1 MYRNALLE
9 PDEASRRL
17 DPKDIAM
24 AMEYAQGFELASKT
38 LESLVTWDVSGHA
51 QCEKDRMYS
60 VYRVRG
66 SMYGGY

>member
-9 PDEASRRL
+9 PAEKSRRFE
-17 DPKDIAM
+17 PADIAM
-24 AMEYAQGFELASKT
+24 AMEYRQRFELASRT
-38 LESLVTWDVSGHA
+38 RERLVTWDVAGHA

-60 VYRVRG
+60 VYRLRG